1 MLLFFYKIRDFVLM
15 HDDKQI
21 KTLLK
26 TARGQIDGMLKMI
39 DENRDCIDVSTQ
51 IMATQSMLKKINLLI
66 LSNHLNHCIRE
77 TFENN
82 NEIQKQNKIDEII
95 GIINKL
101 LK

>member
-1 MLLFFYKIRDFVLM
+1 M

-95 GIINKL
+95 GILNKL
-101 LK
+101 VK